1 MFAIPRDAFRISLLR
16 SVYLSMRYG
25 GRIIIL
31 RGTRLRL
38 ERGARIRVARGCR
51 LLIGKSHVAGA
62 PASLHM
68 MPGARLTVHGQGR
81 VAISRGARILI
92 MKGAHLE
99 IGGETTI
106 HYNAA
111 ITCMKRISIASFC
124 AISWNV
130 NILDGNLHELIADG
144 VPRPRARPVTLG
156 SYAWIGCG
164 STVLGATIGA
174 GAVVGAG
181 SVVVSDVPDK
191 VAVAGNP
198 ARVIRKNVAWRV

>member
-1 MFAIPRDAFRISLLR
+1 MFAIPRDVYSISILR
-16 SVYLSMRYG
+16 SLFLSARYR
-25 GRIIIL
+25 GRIIVL

-38 ERGARIRVARGCR
+38 ERGARIEVPRGCR
-51 LLIGKSHVAGA
+51 ILIGKSHVAGA

-68 MPGARLTVHGQGR
+68 MRGSVLTVHGQGR
-81 VAISRGARILI
+81 VAVSRGARILI
-92 MKGAHLE
+92 MENARLE
-99 IGGETTI
+99 VGGETTI

-111 ITCMKRISIASFC
+111 ITCFKLISIATSC

-130 NILDGNLHELIADG
+130 NILDGNLHELVVDG
-144 VPRPRARPVTLG
+144 VPQPRSRPVVLG
-156 SYAWIGCG
+156 RDAWIGCG
-164 STVLGATIGA
+164 STILGATIGA

-181 SVVVSDVPDK
+181 SVVVSNVPDR

>member
-1 MFAIPRDAFRISLLR
+1 MLPRDALRVSVFRSL
-16 SVYLSMRYG
+16 YLSARYG

-38 ERGARIRVARGCR
+38 ERGARIQVPRGCR
-51 LLIGKSHVAGA
+51 LVIGKNHVAGA
-62 PASLHM
+62 PASLEM
-68 MPGARLTVHGQGR
+68 RRNATLALHGRGR
-81 VAISRGARILI
+81 VPISRGTRILI
-92 MKGAHLE
+92 MNDARLE

-106 HYNAA
+106 HYNSA
-111 ITCMKRISIASFC
+111 ITCFRRISIASFC

-130 NILDGNLHELIADG
+130 NILDGNLHELIVDG
-144 VPRPRARPVTLG
+144 VPRPRTKPVVLG

-164 STVLGATIGA
+164 ASIVGATIGA

-181 SVVVSDVPDK
+181 SVVVSDVPAK

-198 ARVIRKNVAWRV
+198 ARVIRKEVTWRV